1 MVLRVYNS
9 MTREKEEFKPIH
21 GNRVNMFVCGPTVY
35 DFSHIGHARTYVAY
49 DIIARYL
56 VRKGFSLFYLM
67 NITDVDDKIINRA
80 REQGMDPLS
89 LARRYESEFY
99 DDMKALHITSVN
111 LYARAS
117 EYVEEIIAQIQQLI
131 DKGVAYVVDGDV
143 YYDVSTFSGYGELSH
158 QRLDEI
164 KKHRIDPD
172 PRKKRPEDFAL
183 WKSQKPGELAWDS
196 PWGKGRP
203 GWHIE
208 DTAITVTHFGPQYD
222 LHGGAIELI
231 FPHHEAEI
239 AQAEAATGK
248 HPLVRYWVHTG
259 ILNIEKQKMSK
270 SIGNIIPIREAVK
283 EYGAEVLRLFFALN
297 HYRSPIDF
305 DEMNVFQASEVLK
318 KLRSVL
324 KRLST
329 ELSGASDE
337 ISATDEEYMKKLKPH
352 VASFYKAM
360 DDDFNTPE
368 AMGVYLAFVQDME
381 AYLEKPKK
389 TKKVLELASSIFRE
403 FISVFGFPSSGRPD
417 AVPLPQQL
425 VQQQLLRLRERYRKE
440 QKWAESDSIRDIL
453 RVGGTELEDTPTGLR
468 LKSLPVFERH
478 AVQVDDRK
486 YLFTREELEEM
497 ANRFSDKVRCEKG
510 GCGREGATYEFTGQ
524 SLCIRHWY
532 EAKHQGPGHKLKKQG
547 NIISCICTLP
557 K

>member
-80 REQGMDPLS
+80 REQGIDPLS

-183 WKSQKPGELAWDS
+183 WKSQKPGELSWDS

-208 DTAITVTHFGPQYD
+208 DTAITVAHFGPQYD

-239 AQAEAATGK
+239 AQAEAAAGK
-248 HPLVRYWVHTG
+248 RPLVRYWVHTG

-270 SIGNIIPIREAVK
+270 SIGNIIPIREALK
-283 EYGAEVLRLFFALN
+283 RYGAETLRVFFALS

-305 DEMNVFQASEVLK
+305 DEKNIDHAREVLA
-318 KLRSVL
+318 KLKSV
-324 KRLST
+324 
-329 ELSGASDE
+329 
-337 ISATDEEYMKKLKPH
+337 ATDLGKEVPHGSEEVSTRDEEFMKKLQGH
-352 VASFYKAM
+352 VADLYRAM
-360 DDDFNTPE
+360 DDDFNTPQ
-368 AMGVYLAFVQDME
+368 AMAVYLTFVRDVE
-381 AYLEKPKK
+381 AYMAQP
-389 TKKVLELASSIFRE
+389 TKSSQALQRSTIILNEFASI
-403 FISVFGFPSSGRPD
+403 FGFPLREETNGGLVD
-417 AVPLPQQL
+417 KLLQL
-425 VQQQLLRLRERYRKE
+425 IARLRDDYRSRGD
-440 QKWAESDSIRDIL
+440 WRTSDRIRVEL
-453 RVGGTELEDTPTGLR
+453 RDVGIAMEDTP
-468 LKSLPVFERH
+468 
-478 AVQVDDRK
+478 
-486 YLFTREELEEM
+486 
-497 ANRFSDKVRCEKG
+497 KG
-510 GCGREGATYEFTGQ
+510 TKWRTV
-524 SLCIRHWY
+524 S
-532 EAKHQGPGHKLKKQG
+532 
-547 NIISCICTLP
+547 
-557 K
+557 